1 MSSLVFEQYTERLRR
16 KRRSPHTV
24 SAFATAA
31 RRLDQWLTDRGETAE
46 TASYV
51 LLEEYFDTL
60 PLAPVSRGLHLRQIQ
75 AAYNYAVKA
84 GRIRHNPALDLEVE
98 DPEPREP
105 RIISGDGLRAIRE
118 RATLARDWV
127 FFHLLAYT
135 GMRRAEVLGLKWD
148 DGDEVASVLRL
159 EQQTIRVIGKGKKA
173 RIIPVHPALG
183 DVLAEYRGLPG
194 AFVVPSWGKNGLAAQ
209 TVQEMVKRLD
219 PVYTPHDFR
228 RTVNT
233 SLRRNGV
240 DESIRNRIMG
250 WTPKDISGRYYDNVA
265 DPELKRAILKL
276 YADDPI

>member
-84 GRIRHNPALDLEVE
+84 GRIRNNPALDLEVE

-105 RIISGDGLRAIRE
+105 RIISGDGLRLIRS

-159 EQQTIRVIGKGKKA
+159 EQQTIRVVGKGKKA

-183 DVLAEYRGLPG
+183 DVLAEYGGSPG

-240 DESIRNRIMG
+240 DQSVRDRIMG
-250 WTPKDISGRYYDNVA
+250 WAPKDVSGRYYDNVA